1 MIQFFTNLS
10 LKRKIQ
16 AIAFSGI
23 LLLSAAALFSIH
35 LISSAYDKM
44 LYRTTASS
52 LSISSMEVR
61 SCLENLNT
69 MADLFLA
76 DPTIQSNLGIL
87 KDSDDSQ
94 QISTAH
100 STIYSTLS
108 EYYFNFRKDHVNYMS
123 FYQNDYAIHTRITSI
138 PGGWL
143 PEEIQMDLRQRA
155 EAAEG
160 ATLWITDYSK
170 DYGLFLVKCI
180 RRTEYL
186 KLDSLGTLIV
196 NVDLDG
202 LISEANSP
210 GFLQEDSAYL
220 LFDDHHLIYSSSV
233 LPEGITADYRKV
245 FDSFYNSM
253 SFHDRNYFYVK
264 SNISPFDWNYVCII
278 PYDNI
283 RASLNTSFR
292 LCIMIIAAAM
302 LTAFMF
308 SSSLIGSIL
317 RHFDALIRKM
327 KSFGD
332 GNREPLKVGYD
343 YQNRMD
349 ELGILHQ
356 QFDHMVDEVNQLI
369 KTNYLNEILIKEAQ
383 FKALEN
389 QMNPHFLYNT
399 LESINWRA
407 KILGARDI
415 SSMAE
420 NLGTLLRIT
429 LDQRSTHIP
438 LRKELDLIQCYMTI
452 QKHRYEDRLDYR
464 VLVPNELLDCSVLKL
479 TLQPL
484 VENSIRYGL
493 EENTDRCVIQVI
505 AEADTAKNALILY
518 VKNDGSS
525 FEDDLLHK
533 LEIHEIEPHGFGIG
547 LLNIKNR
554 MQITFGDD
562 YGLELYNEDE
572 LAVVRLTYPLNPKL
586 KGELPC

>member
-1 MIQFFTNLS
+1 MIQFFNNLS

-16 AIAFSGI
+16 SIVLSSI

-35 LISSAYDKM
+35 LISNAYDKM
-44 LYRTTASS
+44 LYRTTAST
-52 LSISSMEVR
+52 LSISSMELHG
-61 SCLENLNT
+61 CLENLNT

-87 KDSDDSQ
+87 KDSADSQ
-94 QISTAH
+94 KISASH
-100 STIYSTLS
+100 SAVYSTLS
-108 EYYFNFRKDHVNYMS
+108 EYYFNFRKDHVKYMS
-123 FYQNDYAIHTRITSI
+123 FYQNDYAIHTRITST
-138 PGGWL
+138 L
-143 PEEIQMDLRQRA
+143 PAQIEADLRARA
-155 EAAEG
+155 EEAEG
-160 ATLWITDYSK
+160 ATLWISDYSK

-186 KLDSLGTLIV
+186 KLDSLGTLVV
-196 NVDLDG
+196 NVDLDS

-220 LFDDHHLIYSSSV
+220 LFDDQHLIYSSANLS
-233 LPEGITADYRKV
+233 ESMTSDYLDS
-245 FDSFYNSM
+245 FDSFYNTLSVGG
-253 SFHDRNYFYVK
+253 RNYFYAR
-264 SNISPFDWNYVCII
+264 STIPSFNWRYVCMI
-278 PYDNI
+278 PFDNI
-283 RASLNTSFR
+283 RASLYTSFQ
-292 LCIMIIAAAM
+292 LCMLILAATIV
-302 LTAFMF
+302 LAFMC
-308 SSSLIGSIL
+308 SSSVIGSIL
-317 RHFDALIRKM
+317 KHFDSLIRKM

-332 GNREPLKVGYD
+332 GNREPLEVGYD

-369 KTNYLNEILIKEAQ
+369 RTNYLNEILIKEAQ

-429 LDQRSTHIP
+429 LDQRNTHIP
-438 LRKELDLIQCYMTI
+438 LYKELDLIQSYMTI
-452 QKHRYEDRLDYR
+452 QKLRYEDRLDYR
-464 VLVPNELLDCSVLKL
+464 VLVPDELLNCSVLKL

-493 EENTDRCVIQVI
+493 EENTDCCIIQVI
-505 AEADTAKNALILY
+505 AKADRAQNLLILY

-525 FEDDLLHK
+525 FEDHLIHK
-533 LEIHEIEPHGFGIG
+533 LETHEVEPHGFGIG

-572 LAVVRLTYPLNPKL
+572 LAVVRLTYPLNFTQNTPGNL
-586 KGELPC
+586 S

>member
-1 MIQFFTNLS
+1 MKQFFANLS
-10 LKRKIQ
+10 LKHKIQ
-16 AIAFSGI
+16 IIAFSGI

-35 LISSAYDKM
+35 LVSSAYDKM

-52 LSISSMEVR
+52 LSSSSMEVR

-76 DPTIQSNLGIL
+76 DPTIQSNLGTL
-87 KDSDDSQ
+87 KDSDDSKL
-94 QISTAH
+94 ISVAH
-100 STIYSTLS
+100 STVYSTLS
-108 EYYFNFRKDHVNYMS
+108 EYYFNFRKDHINYMS
-123 FYQNDYAIHTRITSI
+123 FYQNDYAIHTRISAR

-143 PEEIQMDLRQRA
+143 PEEIQQNLRERA

-160 ATLWITDYSK
+160 ATIWITDYSR
-170 DYGLFLVKCI
+170 DYGLFLVKSI

-186 KLDSLGTLIV
+186 RLDSLGTLIV
-196 NVDLDG
+196 NVNLDG
-202 LISEANSP
+202 LITEANSP

-220 LFDDHHLIYSSSV
+220 LFDDQRLIYSSSIFSD
-233 LPEGITADYRKV
+233 PGITDYRTV
-245 FDSFYNSM
+245 FNAPYDSLS
-253 SFHDRNYFYVK
+253 HQGQNYFYVK
-264 SNISPFDWNYVCII
+264 SRIAPFNWDYICVI

-283 RASLNTSFR
+283 RSSLNTSIR
-292 LCIMIIAAAM
+292 LCMMIIAAAM
-302 LTAFMF
+302 FAAFLF
-308 SSSLIGSIL
+308 SSSLISTIL
-317 RHFDALIRKM
+317 KHFDALIRKM
-327 KSFGD
+327 RYFGD
-332 GNREPLKVGYD
+332 GNREPLEVGYN

-349 ELGILHQ
+349 ELGVLHR

-429 LDQRSTHIP
+429 LDQRNTHIP

-464 VLVPNELLDCSVLKL
+464 VLVPDELLDCSVLKL

-493 EENTDRCVIQVI
+493 EENTERCVIQVI
-505 AEADTAKNALILY
+505 AEAGPEQNILILY
-518 VKNDGSS
+518 VKNNGSS
-525 FEDDLLHK
+525 FPDDLLHK
-533 LEIHEIEPHGFGIG
+533 LETREIEPHGFGIG

-554 MQITFGDD
+554 MQITFGND
-562 YGLELYNEDE
+562 YGLKLYNEEE
-572 LAVVRLTYPLNPKL
+572 LAVVQLTYPLTSSQ
-586 KGELPC
+586 KGELSC